1 MAFFGGV
8 KRRTVLGIVL
18 VAALVLFV
26 LARAEAPKTSGTK
39 SLPPAALKSTPL
51 PLQRAILSAMR
62 PLEYSALPILLD
74 PDVTLQMDFSKK
86 VWTVGNFRRYDEK
99 GDLLLA
105 GRRFGLCAE
114 LTVHVYQQIKPL
126 VGERYLLQFV
136 RAAEPGFF
144 DSAQSNHIVLL
155 LTDRATRETFMI
167 DPSFQRYGR
176 VSSFP
181 GYVIYDTKD
190 ALPSFTKNDKDVTF
204 SLDGAL
210 PLVIRAGRLLAFS
223 VEPVHGELDR
233 KNIILAISD
242 RRPPRKAEGY
252 VLAVRKERGQINVF
266 QNEALLAR
274 LLTPEERAAL
284 LAKLLV
290 WIDKL

>member
-1 MAFFGGV
+1 MVFFGAV

-26 LARAEAPKTSGTK
+26 LDRAEAPKTPGPEALT
-39 SLPPAALKSTPL
+39 PAALASSPV

-62 PLEYSALPILLD
+62 PLEYSALPSLLA
-74 PDVTLQMDFSKK
+74 PDTTLQIDFSKK
-86 VWTVGNFRRYDEK
+86 AWTVGNFRRYDKK
-99 GDLLLA
+99 GDLLLE
-105 GRRFGLCAE
+105 GGRFGLCAE

-136 RAAEPGFF
+136 RAAEPGYF
-144 DSAQSNHIVLL
+144 DSPQSNHIVLL
-155 LTDRATRETFMI
+155 LTDRSTRENFMI

-176 VSSFP
+176 VSAFP
-181 GYVIYDTKD
+181 GYVLYDTKN

-204 SLDGAL
+204 TLDGAL
-210 PLVIRAGRLLAFS
+210 PLVIREGRLLAFS
-223 VEPVHGELDR
+223 VEPVRGELDR
-233 KNIILAISD
+233 ENIILAISD
-242 RRPPRKAEGY
+242 RRSALKAESYILG
-252 VLAVRKERGQINVF
+252 VRKEKGALSVF
-266 QNEALLAR
+266 QNEALLSR
-274 LLTPEERAAL
+274 LLTPEERATL